1 MGLCQHLEDYGVQ
14 FAATESAYRRC
25 VILVDAV
32 LADGP
37 GDGRAADVTRAVEE
51 WRQQDARLRELLVE
65 LVRAGR
71 VRVPRRL
78 TVQRAHRT
86 SHIHGS
92 LVCAAC
98 RRSVPRLRYAEW
110 QFAHNG
116 VVSYRGNDFRLP
128 QPAGA

>member
-14 FAATESAYRRC
+14 FGATETAYRRC
-25 VILVDAV
+25 VRLVDAI

-37 GDGRAADVTRAVEE
+37 GDGRAGDVARAIEE
-51 WRQQDARLRELLVE
+51 WRQQDSRLRELLVE

-78 TVQRAHRT
+78 LAPRVHRVST
-86 SHIHGS
+86 SHGT
-92 LVCAAC
+92 LVCASC
-98 RRSVPRLRYAEW
+98 RRSVPRLKYAEW

-116 VVSYRGNDFRLP
+116 TVSYRGNEFKP
-128 QPAGA
+128 AQPVGH